1 MTTGAPVADPVP
13 AQRLPPLPRF
23 AQIEPTGICNLA
35 CPMCTVNHRAD
46 APRHLTL
53 ERFQQWIEQLPGL
66 EELHLQGLGEPMLN
80 PQFFEMVAWA
90 SARGIRVSAN
100 TNLTLLTPERAQRC
114 VDSGLHALS
123 VSVDAA
129 DREVYE
135 SIRVQA
141 SYDKL
146 VRNLGRLSAARAR
159 ANGAGPEVR
168 LVMVLMRRT
177 LDQLAPVLRLA
188 QRHGVHTVQVQ
199 RLSSDLEQA
208 ALPARYIPIRDHVR
222 QAELVPADLA
232 HARAVFS
239 HASRLAAALGITLHL
254 PRLSPNPQ
262 PARCTWPWE
271 QLYLTAGGDMLPCCM
286 VGTPDRANFGNV
298 EDDGVLTRWHGQAA
312 QQFRAQLDGPEPP
325 AVCRHC
331 ALYRGAF

>member
-1 MTTGAPVADPVP
+1 MASSVSSTDLAPAE
-13 AQRLPPLPRF
+13 RRPPLPRF
-23 AQIEPTGICNLA
+23 AQIEPTGLCNLA

-53 ERFQQWIEQLPGL
+53 ARFQQWIEQL
-66 EELHLQGLGEPMLN
+66 LHLQGLGEPMLN
-80 PQFFEMVAWA
+80 PEFFEMVAWA

-114 VDSGLHALS
+114 IDSGLHALS

-135 SIRVQA
+135 SIRVKA
-141 SYDKL
+141 SYDKV
-146 VRNLGRLSAARAR
+146 VRNLGRLSAVLRRA
-159 ANGAGPEVR
+159 AGAGPQVR

-188 QRHGVHTVQVQ
+188 QRFGVHTVQVQ

-208 ALPARYIPIRDHVR
+208 DLPARYIPIRDHVR
-222 QAELVPADLA
+222 DAELSPADLV
-232 HARAVFS
+232 HARAAFAQ
-239 HASRLAAALGITLHL
+239 ASRLAAALGVTLHL

-262 PARCTWPWE
+262 PPRCTWPWE
-271 QLYLTAGGDMLPCCM
+271 QLYLTAGGEMLPCCM
-286 VGTPDRANFGNV
+286 AGTPDRASFGNV
-298 EDDGVLTRWHGQAA
+298 QDEYVLTRWHGEAA
-312 QQFRAQLDGPEPP
+312 QRFREQLAGSEPP
-325 AVCRHC
+325 QLCRHC
-331 ALYRGAF
+331 ALYHGAF